1 VDGKG
6 PGRLVTITARE
17 ADAARSNAAD
27 SVPRGV
33 AASIV
38 GATVSDVRRLAAAG
52 LLRSTRS
59 GPKSSRNQVRF
70 SRRRLASFVDRLH
83 ASVTEVYPAG
93 PDMCDI
99 PTAGL
104 RSGRSLA
111 AITSMVMRG
120 QLRHVTRAVG
130 GHGFRTLRVDMNE
143 IRAAAEHDR
152 NAQRTIDEVARELRV
167 TRFTALA
174 LVKEGH
180 LAATSARSPLSRRK
194 VLVVDRSV
202 LAAFASNYVSLS
214 TLAERRE
221 IRSGVLK
228 GQLDAAGA
236 VPAFPSGRMRSV
248 VYRTSDLEGAHPRTT
263 TSVHPPRQKITA
275 RRRIPRAPT
284 PDVAS
289 LSSSSG
295 DRTPRQKKS

>member
-1 VDGKG
+1 
-6 PGRLVTITARE
+6 
-17 ADAARSNAAD
+17 
-27 SVPRGV
+27 
-33 AASIV
+33 
-38 GATVSDVRRLAAAG
+38 
-52 LLRSTRS
+52 
-59 GPKSSRNQVRF
+59 
-70 SRRRLASFVDRLH
+70 
-83 ASVTEVYPAG
+83 
-93 PDMCDI
+93 MCDI

-236 VPAFPSGRMRSV
+236 VPAFPSGE
-248 VYRTSDLEGAHPRTT
+248 DA
-263 TSVHPPRQKITA
+263 Q
-275 RRRIPRAPT
+275 RRL
-284 PDVAS
+284 PDV
-289 LSSSSG
+289 
-295 DRTPRQKKS
+295 RP